1 MKPEKFESF
10 CRQSEEA
17 AEMWKYCDA
26 ILKDIS
32 AVKTE
37 ITENVI
43 LKSMFEGQVFS
54 HGDVHANNIML
65 EHDRLWLIDFEY
77 AGITFRSWDLSLLM
91 TETTIAYDEG
101 GPFVYHPESNWD
113 LDSGVGENAT
123 LFAYLG
129 EEAT

>member
-1 MKPEKFESF
+1 VKPEKFESF

-43 LKSMFEGQVFS
+43 LKSMFEG
-54 HGDVHANNIML
+54 
-65 EHDRLWLIDFEY
+65 
-77 AGITFRSWDLSLLM
+77 
-91 TETTIAYDEG
+91 
-101 GPFVYHPESNWD
+101 
-113 LDSGVGENAT
+113 
-123 LFAYLG
+123 
-129 EEAT
+129 